1 MQHKQIHQQRAAVY
15 QWFSQLLFREL
26 DEKQLASLENGDS
39 QAWIASLA
47 AVPGVSA
54 EVKRFERSLGRVL
67 RRDSRQLELAADFAS
82 LFLLAPPAS
91 VSPYAGHYP
100 HTTVAEERRQMNV
113 LLIEQGLAARENE
126 PSDHIAV
133 QLALMARMVAK
144 EERLSAQYYFLH
156 HHILCWAPLFRDAC
170 LVRDNEGF
178 YPQAVNLIV
187 RFMQEDE
194 QYLESLLM
202 DDFYLSSQR

>member
-54 EVKRFERSLGRVL
+54 EVKRFERSLVRVL

-100 HTTVAEERRQMNV
+100 HTTAAEERRQMNV
-113 LLIEQGLAARENE
+113 LLI
-126 PSDHIAV
+126 
-133 QLALMARMVAK
+133 
-144 EERLSAQYYFLH
+144 
-156 HHILCWAPLFRDAC
+156 
-170 LVRDNEGF
+170 
-178 YPQAVNLIV
+178 
-187 RFMQEDE
+187 
-194 QYLESLLM
+194 
-202 DDFYLSSQR
+202 

>member
-54 EVKRFERSLGRVL
+54 EVKRFE
-67 RRDSRQLELAADFAS
+67 

-100 HTTVAEERRQMNV
+100 HTTAAEERRQMNV

-133 QLALMARMVAK
+133 QLALMARIVAK

>member
-1 MQHKQIHQQRAAVY
+1 MQHNQIHQQRTAIY

-26 DEKQLASLENGDS
+26 DEKQLASLENGDNR
-39 QAWIASLA
+39 AWIASLA
-47 AVPGVSA
+47 AIPGLSV
-54 EVKRFERSLGRVL
+54 EVKHFVRSLERVL

-82 LFLLAPPAS
+82 LFMLSPPAS

-100 HTTVAEERRQMNV
+100 HTTAAAERRQMNV
-113 LLIEQGLAARENE
+113 LLVEQGLAARENE
-126 PSDHIAV
+126 SSDHIAV

-144 EERLSAQYYFLH
+144 EEKLSTQYYFLH
-156 HHILCWAPLFRDAC
+156 HHIMCWASLLRDSC
-170 LVRDNEGF
+170 LARDEEGF
-178 YPQAVNLIV
+178 YPQAVNLVV
-187 RFMQEDE
+187 RFMREDE

>member
-1 MQHKQIHQQRAAVY
+1 MQHNQIYQQRAAIY

-26 DEKQLASLENGDS
+26 DDKQLASLENGDNR
-39 QAWIASLA
+39 AWIASLA
-47 AVPGVSA
+47 AIPGLSD
-54 EVKRFERSLGRVL
+54 EVKHFERSLARVL
-67 RRDSRQLELAADFAS
+67 RRESRQLELAADFAS

-100 HTTVAEERRQMNV
+100 HTTTAAERRQMNV
-113 LLIEQGLAARENE
+113 LLVEQGLVVRANE

-144 EERLSAQYYFLH
+144 EETFSAQYYFLH
-156 HHILCWAPLFRDAC
+156 HHIMCWASLLRDSC
-170 LVRDNEGF
+170 LARDEEGF
-178 YPQAVNLIV
+178 YSRAVSLIV
-187 RFMQEDE
+187 RFMREDE

-202 DDFYLSSQR
+202 DDFYLSSQH